1 MQDQE
6 QRTKAFNPHE
16 HLIQL
21 KSKQGEQDYL
31 PVKWRLAW
39 FRSVHPHGTIDTE
52 EVVVDLDRVV
62 EVEAYVW
69 NAEKRRSEKVMKQAK
84 GYARFR
90 CIVTDG
96 KGGRA
101 TGTKSENAATFPD
114 FVEKSETGSIGRAL
128 AAMGFGTQFTDDEFS
143 EGERIVDSPVERTP
157 TPANESANGHTPPAP
172 TAHSAAN
179 GNSEANSAATEQQLS
194 SIRKLHTH
202 LGKPTPDLS
211 SVTFLTA
218 KKMLQQ
224 LTAEYKE
231 NRNRAS

>member
-1 MQDQE
+1 MADNE
-6 QRTKAFNPHE
+6 QPIRAFDPGK

-52 EVVVDLDRVV
+52 EMAVDLDRVV

-90 CIVTDG
+90 CVVTDG

-101 TGTKSENAATFPD
+101 TGTKAENAANFAD

-143 EGERIVDSPVERTP
+143 EGERIVDAPVER
-157 TPANESANGHTPPAP
+157 GQTPPANTGNGSRQSQP
-172 TAHSAAN
+172 SNN
-179 GNSEANSAATEQQLS
+179 GNDEASANATEQQLDS
-194 SIRKLHTH
+194 LRKLHKF
-202 LGKPTPDLS
+202 LGRDEPADLAS
-211 SVTFLTA
+211 LSFLGA
-218 KKMLQQ
+218 KKLIQQ
-224 LTAEYKE
+224 LSAEYKE
-231 NRNRAS
+231 LRASKAS